1 MVRSMT
7 KDVIVSAYGGE
18 SMAHIRYLIFSEIA
32 EKEGFK
38 NIARLFKA
46 IAYAE
51 FIHAKN
57 HYKNLRD
64 LKEGVKVVSEAAFG
78 PGSTSKNLELAI
90 MGELFEINEMYPVYI
105 EISKF
110 QDEKMAVRSFR
121 WALEAEKIHAD
132 LFKKALEYVKKKE
145 DLLIDGYIWICPVC
159 GHTYI
164 GKEPPEKCPV
174 CGVSG
179 EKSIKF

>member
-57 HYKNLRD
+57 HYKNLKD
-64 LKEGVKVVSEAAFG
+64 LKEGG
-78 PGSTSKNLELAI
+78 
-90 MGELFEINEMYPVYI
+90 
-105 EISKF
+105 
-110 QDEKMAVRSFR
+110 
-121 WALEAEKIHAD
+121 
-132 LFKKALEYVKKKE
+132 
-145 DLLIDGYIWICPVC
+145 
-159 GHTYI
+159 
-164 GKEPPEKCPV
+164 
-174 CGVSG
+174 
-179 EKSIKF
+179 